1 MSRFNNLRLAHRL
14 GIAFGA
20 MVLALVVIGA
30 MAVSKIG
37 ALNDAARSLSD
48 HDAVT
53 QAHALEVKAA
63 VQRASY
69 LTTSHLYVHDGDL
82 AAQDRVAAQLAAV
95 RKAGDTGVE
104 GLEASADDPALPP
117 LVARLKAARARF
129 VAGSTEAVRRS
140 RLETLRK
147 AGDRSGSRDLYTA
160 RVVPAADAATK
171 ATDALALEVDRKI
184 RASRARNAATAA
196 SARRTIVV
204 AVLIAVLAAAGLAF
218 LVVTS
223 VVRPL
228 KVVVERMRM
237 LRDICI
243 AGLNEGIAAMAHGDL
258 TKSVVPQ
265 TPPIDEPAGDEVG
278 EVARAFNEIHDEDG
292 RVDRGLQRH
301 ARAARRARRQGVA
314 ARRSPCRPPR
324 SRWRRR
330 PRRPAAPWARSPPP
344 WATSPRAPSA
354 RCARSSRR
362 ARDRGGRRGD
372 RRAPADAPGDR
383 RRRRQGAP
391 RRRAGRRR
399 RRRRPPRR

>member
-95 RKAGDTGVE
+95 RKAGDAGVE

-129 VAGSTEAVRRS
+129 VAGSTAAVRRS

-171 ATDALALEVDRKI
+171 ATDALP
-184 RASRARNAATAA
+184 SRST
-196 SARRTIVV
+196 
-204 AVLIAVLAAAGLAF
+204 
-218 LVVTS
+218 
-223 VVRPL
+223 
-228 KVVVERMRM
+228 
-237 LRDICI
+237 
-243 AGLNEGIAAMAHGDL
+243 
-258 TKSVVPQ
+258 
-265 TPPIDEPAGDEVG
+265 
-278 EVARAFNEIHDEDG
+278 
-292 RVDRGLQRH
+292 
-301 ARAARRARRQGVA
+301 
-314 ARRSPCRPPR
+314 
-324 SRWRRR
+324 
-330 PRRPAAPWARSPPP
+330 ARSAPP
-344 WATSPRAPSA
+344 
-354 RCARSSRR
+354 
-362 ARDRGGRRGD
+362 
-372 RRAPADAPGDR
+372 APGT
-383 RRRRQGAP
+383 
-391 RRRAGRRR
+391 
-399 RRRRPPRR
+399 RRPPRRPAGRSSSRSSSPSWPPPAWPSSSSPPSSGR